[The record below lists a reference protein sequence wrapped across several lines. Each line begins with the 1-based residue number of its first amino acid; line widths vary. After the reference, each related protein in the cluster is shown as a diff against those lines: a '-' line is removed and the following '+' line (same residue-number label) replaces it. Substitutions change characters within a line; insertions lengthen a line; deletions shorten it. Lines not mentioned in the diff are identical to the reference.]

1 MNLTAWLPLNDLC
14 GIVPDVPSTKVGL
27 RKWVD
32 RLGIRTRIGRGNGG
46 RRIEALAADLP
57 EDVRAALERRG
68 AGLPVQLQLEG
79 LKGAFRQRKAPAKER
94 AGRKAAMV
102 IELERLV
109 AEGAG
114 QGEAQAQVA
123 AAHGVSPRTL
133 RRLAAKSRGVER
145 GPDLAPALADS
156 YKPRERPEPPWARRF
171 LKLYRVPTKRSI
183 ADVVEQMRQE
193 LGAAAPSESQA
204 RRFVGGLPKLERE
217 RGRRGPGAMKA
228 IRSYRTRTVDNLLPG
243 DVYISDGHTFDAE
256 IEHPCGGLP
265 PRGYLRARRQ
275 DPALDRREPGA
286 GRERP
291 GRRGRAPQRG
301 RAQRGSGGLVFR
313 PR

>member
-102 IELERLV
+102 IELERPRGRRPGR
-109 AEGAG
+109 GAG
-114 QGEAQAQVA
+114 PG
-123 AAHGVSPRTL
+123 
-133 RRLAAKSRGVER
+133 RGGAWRE
-145 GPDLAPALADS
+145 PADLAPAGGQ
-156 YKPRERPEPPWARRF
+156 EP
-171 LKLYRVPTKRSI
+171 
-183 ADVVEQMRQE
+183 
-193 LGAAAPSESQA
+193 
-204 RRFVGGLPKLERE
+204 
-217 RGRRGPGAMKA
+217 RRGA
-228 IRSYRTRTVDNLLPG
+228 R
-243 DVYISDGHTFDAE
+243 
-256 IEHPCGGLP
+256 
-265 PRGYLRARRQ
+265 PR
-275 DPALDRREPGA
+275 PGA
-286 GRERP
+286 GA
-291 GRRGRAPQRG
+291 GR
-301 RAQRGSGGLVFR
+301 
-313 PR
+313 